1 MSSKVLKFVR
11 FPLTILFTIYAVCP
25 KRHGREASTP
35 LAETHFDMGH
45 TYSQEIDLG
54 VPTPASIDLALED
67 QEQLAGFLG
76 NRTALTTAGLLAEE
90 LEAEMIT
97 PLPDGLSNHRQVISQ
112 ERRDAPA
119 ALEDEHQLTGL
130 RKNIATEASRALSVG
145 KVGSELRE
153 LPDTN
158 SKEERAERTGN
169 AEYGK
174 GVGKGVG
181 KEIR

>member
-1 MSSKVLKFVR
+1 MSSKVLKLAH
-11 FPLTILFTIYAVCP
+11 FPLTTIYYAELL
-25 KRHGREASTP
+25 KRYGGEASTP
-35 LAETHFDMGH
+35 LAETHFDQGH

-54 VPTPASIDLALED
+54 VPTHASIDLALED
-67 QEQLAGFLG
+67 QEQLADFLG
-76 NRTALTTAGLLAEE
+76 NSAALTTAELLVEE

-97 PLPDGLSNHRQVISQ
+97 LLPDGLSNHRQAISQ

-130 RKNIATEASRALSVG
+130 HKNSATEASRVLSVG

-158 SKEERAERTGN
+158 SKEERAERTGD

-174 GVGKGVG
+174 GVGK
-181 KEIR
+181 EIR